1 MEQVEG
7 TYARDIQQGIVA
19 TKSCMQKIHRNGKIG
34 SRIIDGVFAGQVYQR
49 RHIPAHITIA
59 KFISIEDS
67 LKIRAQ
73 LQEILPSGSFLCD
86 KLSFIVPDED
96 FKFQRKGVF
105 PLGNT

>member
-1 MEQVEG
+1 MFL
-7 TYARDIQQGIVA
+7 ALLHL
-19 TKSCMQKIHRNGKIG
+19 KSRLTIKKKRSMPQRYSPGKCIK
-34 SRIIDGVFAGQVYQR
+34 DGN
-49 RHIPAHITIA
+49 IPAHITIA
-59 KFISIEDS
+59 EFISIEDS

-73 LQEILPSGSFLCD
+73 LQEILPSGSFLCE

>member
-1 MEQVEG
+1 
-7 TYARDIQQGIVA
+7 
-19 TKSCMQKIHRNGKIG
+19 MQKIHRNGKIG
-34 SRIIDGVFAGQVYQR
+34 NRIIDGVFAGQVYQR

-73 LQEILPSGSFLCD
+73 LQETLPSGSFLCD

>member
-1 MEQVEG
+1 
-7 TYARDIQQGIVA
+7 
-19 TKSCMQKIHRNGKIG
+19 MQKIHRNGKIG

-59 KFISIEDS
+59 EFISIEDS

-73 LQEILPSGSFLCD
+73 LQETLPSGSFLCD